1 MRIWLEWACDVKSLS
16 EFFAIPACSSL
27 TQLGAVP
34 GSASLQTLP
43 TGSTYV
49 SVLWCSFFLF
59 HFPGR
64 FRQDSLAVTLHI
76 FRVALCKVMISR
88 PIWRFVLSL
97 SMASR
102 CKNREDGRVVARSD
116 AYYVTDNSRSA
127 QSEASAQL
135 SPSRRGEAHHL
146 PIAQACTCRT

>member
-1 MRIWLEWACDVKSLS
+1 
-16 EFFAIPACSSL
+16 
-27 TQLGAVP
+27 
-34 GSASLQTLP
+34 
-43 TGSTYV
+43 
-49 SVLWCSFFLF
+49 
-59 HFPGR
+59 
-64 FRQDSLAVTLHI
+64 
-76 FRVALCKVMISR
+76 
-88 PIWRFVLSL
+88 
-97 SMASR
+97 MASR